1 MDCGDGD
8 RDPEVCWFCS
18 KGRHGECM
26 REIMVEGRSDGPHD
40 CSFDAAATPCR
51 CGH

>member
-8 RDPEVCWFCS
+8 RDPGVCWFCS